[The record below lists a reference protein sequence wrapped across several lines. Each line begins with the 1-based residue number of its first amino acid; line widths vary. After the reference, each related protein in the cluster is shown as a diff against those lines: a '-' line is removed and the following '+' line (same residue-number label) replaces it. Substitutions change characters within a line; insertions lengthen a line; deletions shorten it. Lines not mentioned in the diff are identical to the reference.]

1 MNTYTNN
8 SLKECVLEDN
18 IGYPKEVSELH
29 NDYLLVQDKIEIER
43 EMLPNYQIPISMAKT
58 VYVYEDFS
66 NDKEMFDLS
75 IYST

>member
-1 MNTYTNN
+1 
-8 SLKECVLEDN
+8 
-18 IGYPKEVSELH
+18 
-29 NDYLLVQDKIEIER
+29 
-43 EMLPNYQIPISMAKT
+43 MLPNYQIPISMAKT